1 MQART
6 TAVVADTAGLTDAK
20 AVQRLQDEA
29 QLLLFQ
35 YVRRA
40 RAADDQWRFGQLL
53 LTVPSLS
60 QAAAAA
66 SSAAVVTL
74 LFADAISATQAER
87 IVVDIYRQLSAAD

>member
-1 MQART
+1 
-6 TAVVADTAGLTDAK
+6 VS
-20 AVQRLQDEA
+20 
-29 QLLLFQ
+29 
-35 YVRRA
+35 RA

-60 QAAAAA
+60 QAAAT